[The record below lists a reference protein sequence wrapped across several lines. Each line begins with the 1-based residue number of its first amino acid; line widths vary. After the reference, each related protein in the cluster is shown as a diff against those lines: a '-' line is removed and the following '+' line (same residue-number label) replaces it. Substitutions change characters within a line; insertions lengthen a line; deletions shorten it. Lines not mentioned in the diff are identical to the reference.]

1 MTDSQTPNLQKAQD
15 IARTAQVFAIIAL
28 VLLVVTIVF
37 NGGFP
42 IGRLIFADDLGWR
55 ERVNEGGVILIV
67 PLLTLWVGERSGG
80 FDINLEPESVGMLA
94 VAFFI
99 SAIGRVLSAATQL
112 KAENEAFV

>member
-1 MTDSQTPNLQKAQD
+1 M
-15 IARTAQVFAIIAL
+15 I
-28 VLLVVTIVF
+28 
-37 NGGFP
+37 
-42 IGRLIFADDLGWR
+42 
-55 ERVNEGGVILIV
+55 GVILIV

-80 FDINLEPESVGMLA
+80 FDINLEPEAIGMLA